1 MNLNLAQK
9 IIRQIGELKEPAWV
23 ALHGAGEPLL
33 HKDLPEILRYA
44 GNFSNIDFGFLTN
57 CMLLDE
63 TASQKIL
70 DAGLSWIGFSIDG
83 IDCRKF
89 EKYRIGSEY
98 NRVLS
103 NALRFLELKEKHNRK
118 ITVRVNMTVQDE
130 MLPEVDSFIA
140 FWLDKVDEV
149 LISPSRPI
157 GSRTSALVQNGMI
170 RIPCYMLYEMM
181 VVYWDGKVGLCCED
195 WFNEATLGDVSRD
208 TLDMI
213 WNGRRF
219 SQVRRLH
226 EKGRFDRLA
235 LCRDCDIWYNAVAEQ
250 YFDEKLNCT
259 VQKNAW
265 QYTYRR
271 PEPCMR

>member
-1 MNLNLAQK
+1 MKQRRPKGFMDVTLAQK
-9 IIRQIGELKEPAWV
+9 ILKQIGELKGPAWV

-33 HKDLPEILRYA
+33 HKDLPEILRHA

-63 TASQKIL
+63 TAGKTIC

-83 IDCRKF
+83 IDWRKF

-98 NRVLS
+98 DRVLS
-103 NALRFLELKEKHNRK
+103 NALRFLELKERKNRK

-130 MLPEVDSFIA
+130 MLPDVDAFVA

-149 LISPSRPI
+149 LISPSRPV
-157 GSRTSALVQNGMI
+157 GSRTSSLVQKGMS

-181 VVYWDGKVGLCCED
+181 VVFWDGKVGLCCED
-195 WFNEATLGDVSRD
+195 WFNEQNLGDASTD
-208 TLDMI
+208 TLDII

-219 SQVRRLH
+219 SQIRRSH
-226 EKGRFDRLA
+226 EKGRFNSKEECLA
-235 LCRDCDIWYNAVAEQ
+235 VYL
-250 YFDEKLNCT
+250 
-259 VQKNAW
+259 
-265 QYTYRR
+265 
-271 PEPCMR
+271 PEA